1 MRRTTLILIAT
12 LIAGGTV
19 SAFVPEK
26 GGQQGIYLAKN
37 AGGPPGLAKKG
48 GVPPGLAKR
57 FGPTVPAKA
66 YIAVDPRHDDRAWF
80 LIDGRWATYQFT
92 RANLARDYRETVNTV
107 HHWELLEP
115 A

>member
-37 AGGPPGLAKKG
+37 AGGPPGRKAPCARAVLA
-48 GVPPGLAKR
+48 PIFRP
-57 FGPTVPAKA
+57 
-66 YIAVDPRHDDRAWF
+66 
-80 LIDGRWATYQFT
+80 
-92 RANLARDYRETVNTV
+92 
-107 HHWELLEP
+107 
-115 A
+115 